1 MQLRKLKNISFF
13 SRFYLLG
20 LLFLL
25 NACAD
30 LKKAVIHDYPKQ
42 MSFVYDN
49 KVVVKDA
56 DNNIEAL
63 RLANELSNYWDD
75 SVKAKHVRQF
85 GVFNTLLQPL
95 RYQEDK
101 LEPSSQFMK
110 NYLATKGYNHPI
122 VTPIVKVDTVKDEW
136 RAHLTM
142 QIQLNKKTLI
152 DSVIYELNDSLL
164 QSITNKNAAF
174 AYVKKGMAYS
184 NESINNELDRLVE
197 LFRANGYYYFTKE
210 KIFAEVDTLNQQLME
225 LSLDPLDQIDQVL
238 VAQKTEKEHPLWKL
252 SFQLRNNSSNI
263 SNNSNS
269 SNSSNNNNKSNKEF
283 KQYPSGQQIFYTDLK
298 LSDNPDTL
306 LAKGLPQKE
315 AYKNIIQTYTQYKF
329 KSTLFE
335 EQSIIKKGDLFN
347 ENLYY
352 QTLNKFSSLGAWQ
365 QVDARTTLQNDSIYL
380 HYFLTPSLRHS
391 FNFDIEGSKN
401 NSQLVSGNL
410 LGLSTS
416 LTFRDRNVQKKSISS
431 ITSARTGIE
440 LNVNNGKDNFTQTL
454 LFNLGHTY
462 SFPNLIMPFVPKQTT
477 YTNQTRT
484 TFSLNGAY
492 IDRLNYYK
500 LKSFTTNWGYELKKN
515 KNGAQNVST
524 YKPINVELYHLN
536 KFSKLDSLLILNP
549 FLRSSFNEGNV
560 VSQTFNYLSTGTSLK
575 NPNQNNYLRIG
586 IEEAGGLAGLFNG
599 ASSSLYRYIK
609 AEIELR
615 KLYKYRYTELAW
627 RFMGGYGNNYSNDPQ
642 LKGQLPFFK
651 QFTAG
656 GPYSMRAWGLRQL
669 GLGSSQFYDT
679 SFKSQ
684 SFDRFGDFQLETN
697 LEYRF
702 PLFQWGSYKIGSA
715 VFTDIGN
722 IWDIRETG
730 LDPSAVF
737 KLDRLYKDIA
747 VAVGTGLRMDF
758 NYFIIRVDLALKMK
772 DPTRLQNA
780 GWLDLQHMK
789 WAEVKPNGVK
799 VNNYAVQFGIGLPF

>member
-49 KVVVKDA
+49 KVVIKDA
-56 DNNIEAL
+56 NNNIEAL
-63 RLANELSNYWDD
+63 ALANELSNYWDD
-75 SVKAKHVRQF
+75 SIKAKQVRQF
-85 GVFNTLLQPL
+85 GVFNTILQPL

-110 NYLATKGYNHPI
+110 NYLATKGYNQPI
-122 VTPIVKVDTVKDEW
+122 LTPIVKVDTVKDEW
-136 RAHLTM
+136 RARITM
-142 QIQLNKKTLI
+142 EIRLNKKTLI
-152 DSVIYELNDSLL
+152 DSVVYELNDSLL
-164 QSITNKNAAF
+164 QSIANKNTAF
-174 AYVKKGMAYS
+174 AYVKKGMVYS

-210 KIFAEVDTLNQQLME
+210 KIFTEVDTLNQQLME
-225 LSLDPLDQIDQVL
+225 LNLDPLDQINQVL
-238 VAQKTEKEHPLWKL
+238 VAQKIEKEQPLWKL
-252 SFQLRNNSSNI
+252 SFQLRNN
-263 SNNSNS
+263 NNSNS
-269 SNSSNNNNKSNKEF
+269 NEF
-283 KQYPSGQQIFYTDLK
+283 KQYTTGQQIFYTDLK
-298 LSDNPDTL
+298 LSDNPDTV
-306 LAKGLPQKE
+306 LAKGLTYQ
-315 AYKNIIQTYTQYKF
+315 ASYKNIIQHYTKYKF
-329 KSTLFE
+329 KSPLFE

-352 QTLNKFSSLGAWQ
+352 QTLNNFSNLGAWQ
-365 QVDARTTLQNDSIYL
+365 QVDARTTIQNDSIYL

-401 NSQLVSGNL
+401 NSQLVAGNL

-416 LTFRDRNVQKKSISS
+416 VTFRDRNVQKKSISS
-431 ITSARTGIE
+431 ISNARAGIE
-440 LNVNNGKDNFTQTL
+440 LNVNNGNDNLTQTL

-462 SFPNLIMPFVPKQTT
+462 SFPNLIIPFVPKRST

-515 KNGAQNVST
+515 KNGAENIWT
-524 YKPINVELYHLN
+524 YKPINVELYNLN
-536 KFSKLDSLLILNP
+536 KFAKLDSLLILNP

-560 VSQTFNYLSTGTSLK
+560 ISQTFNYLSTGTSLK

-586 IEEAGGLAGLFNG
+586 IEEAGGLTGLFKG
-599 ASSSLYRYIK
+599 ASSSIYRYIK
-609 AEIELR
+609 AEVELR
-615 KLYKYRYTELAW
+615 KLYKYQYTELAW
-627 RFMGGYGNNYSNDPQ
+627 RFMGGWGNNYSNDPV

-669 GLGSSQFYDT
+669 GLGSSQFYNT
-679 SFKSQ
+679 SLKSQ
-684 SFDRFGDFQLETN
+684 SFDRFGDFQLEAN

-715 VFTDIGN
+715 VYTDIGN
-722 IWDIRETG
+722 IWNIRGTE
-730 LDPSAVF
+730 LDPAAGF
-737 KLDRLYKDIA
+737 KLDKLYKDIA

-758 NYFIIRVDLALKMK
+758 NYFIIRIDYALKMK
-772 DPTRLQNA
+772 DPTRLQND
-780 GWLDLQHMK
+780 GWLDIRNLK

-799 VNNYAVQFGIGLPF
+799 VNNYALQFGIGLPF

>member
-1 MQLRKLKNISFF
+1 MQLRKLKNISFL

-42 MSFVYDN
+42 ISFVYDN
-49 KVVVKDA
+49 KVVIKDA
-56 DNNIEAL
+56 NNNIEAL
-63 RLANELSNYWDD
+63 ALANELSNYWDD
-75 SVKAKHVRQF
+75 SIKAKQVRQF
-85 GVFNTLLQPL
+85 GVFNTILQPL

-110 NYLATKGYNHPI
+110 NYLATKGYNQPI
-122 VTPIVKVDTVKDEW
+122 LTPIVKVDTVKDEW
-136 RAHLTM
+136 RARITM
-142 QIQLNKKTLI
+142 EIRLNKKTLI
-152 DSVIYELNDSLL
+152 DSVVYELNDSLL
-164 QSITNKNAAF
+164 QFIANKNTAF
-174 AYVKKGMAYS
+174 AYVKKGMVYS

-210 KIFAEVDTLNQQLME
+210 KIFTEVDTLNQQLME
-225 LSLDPLDQIDQVL
+225 LNLDPLDQINQVL
-238 VAQKTEKEHPLWKL
+238 VAQKIEKEQPLWKL
-252 SFQLRNNSSNI
+252 SFQLRNNN
-263 SNNSNS
+263 NNSNS
-269 SNSSNNNNKSNKEF
+269 NEF
-283 KQYPSGQQIFYTDLK
+283 KQYPTGQQIFYTDLK
-298 LSDNPDTL
+298 LSDNPDTV
-306 LAKGLPQKE
+306 LAKGLTYQ
-315 AYKNIIQTYTQYKF
+315 ASYKNIIQHYTKYKF
-329 KSTLFE
+329 KSPLFE

-352 QTLNKFSSLGAWQ
+352 QTLNNFSNLGAWQ
-365 QVDARTTLQNDSIYL
+365 QVDARTTIQNDSIYL

-401 NSQLVSGNL
+401 NSQLVAGNL

-416 LTFRDRNVQKKSISS
+416 ITFRDRNVQKKSISS
-431 ITSARTGIE
+431 ISNARAGIE
-440 LNVNNGKDNFTQTL
+440 LNVNNGNDNLTQTL

-462 SFPNLIMPFVPKQTT
+462 SFPNLIIPFVPKRST

-515 KNGAQNVST
+515 KNGAENT
-524 YKPINVELYHLN
+524 WIYKPINVELYNLN
-536 KFSKLDSLLILNP
+536 KFAKLDSLLILNP

-560 VSQTFNYLSTGTSLK
+560 ISQTFNYLSTGTSLK

-586 IEEAGGLAGLFNG
+586 IEEAGGLTGLFKG
-599 ASSSLYRYIK
+599 ASSSIYRYIK
-609 AEIELR
+609 AEVELR
-615 KLYKYRYTELAW
+615 KLYKYQYTELAW
-627 RFMGGYGNNYSNDPQ
+627 RFMGGWGNNYSNDPV

-679 SFKSQ
+679 SLKSQ
-684 SFDRFGDFQLETN
+684 SFDRFGDFQLEAN

-722 IWDIRETG
+722 IWNIRGTE
-730 LDPSAVF
+730 LDPAAGF
-737 KLDRLYKDIA
+737 KLDKLYKDIA

-758 NYFIIRVDLALKMK
+758 NYFIIRIDYALKMK
-772 DPTRLQNA
+772 DPTRLQND
-780 GWLDLQHMK
+780 GWLDIQNLK

-799 VNNYAVQFGIGLPF
+799 VNNYALQFGIGLPF

>member
-56 DNNIEAL
+56 NNNIEAL
-63 RLANELSNYWDD
+63 ALANELSNYWDD
-75 SVKAKHVRQF
+75 SIKAKQVRQF
-85 GVFNTLLQPL
+85 GVFNTILQPL

-110 NYLATKGYNHPI
+110 NYLATKGYNQPI
-122 VTPIVKVDTVKDEW
+122 LTPIVKVDTVKEEW
-136 RAHLTM
+136 RARITM
-142 QIQLNKKTLI
+142 EIRLNKKTLI
-152 DSVIYELNDSLL
+152 DSVVYELNDSLL
-164 QSITNKNAAF
+164 QFIANKNTAF
-174 AYVKKGMAYS
+174 AYVKKGMVYS

-210 KIFAEVDTLNQQLME
+210 KIFTEVDTLNQQLME
-225 LSLDPLDQIDQVL
+225 LNLDPLDQINQVL
-238 VAQKTEKEHPLWKL
+238 VAQKIEKEQPLWKL
-252 SFQLRNNSSNI
+252 SFQLRNN
-263 SNNSNS
+263 NNSNS
-269 SNSSNNNNKSNKEF
+269 NEF
-283 KQYPSGQQIFYTDLK
+283 KQYPTGQQIFYTDLK
-298 LSDNPDTL
+298 LSDNPDTV
-306 LAKGLPQKE
+306 LAKGLTYQ
-315 AYKNIIQTYTQYKF
+315 ASYKNIIQHYTKYKF
-329 KSTLFE
+329 KSPLFE

-352 QTLNKFSSLGAWQ
+352 QTLNNFSNLGAWQ
-365 QVDARTTLQNDSIYL
+365 QVDARTTIQNDSIYL

-401 NSQLVSGNL
+401 NSQLVAGNL

-416 LTFRDRNVQKKSISS
+416 VTFRDRNVQKKSISS
-431 ITSARTGIE
+431 ISNARAGIE
-440 LNVNNGKDNFTQTL
+440 LNVNNGNDNLTQTL

-462 SFPNLIMPFVPKQTT
+462 SFPNLIIPFVTKRST
-477 YTNQTRT
+477 YANQTRT

-515 KNGAQNVST
+515 KNGAENIWT
-524 YKPINVELYHLN
+524 YKPINVELYNLN
-536 KFSKLDSLLILNP
+536 KFAKLDSLLILNP

-560 VSQTFNYLSTGTSLK
+560 ISQTFNYLSTGTSLK

-586 IEEAGGLAGLFNG
+586 IEEAGGLTGLLKG
-599 ASSSLYRYIK
+599 ASSSIYRYIK
-609 AEIELR
+609 AEVELR
-615 KLYKYRYTELAW
+615 KLYKYQYTELAW
-627 RFMGGYGNNYSNDPQ
+627 RFMGGWGNNYSNDPV

-679 SFKSQ
+679 SLKSQ
-684 SFDRFGDFQLETN
+684 SFDRFGDFQLEAN

-715 VFTDIGN
+715 VYTDIGN
-722 IWDIRETG
+722 IWNIRGTE
-730 LDPSAVF
+730 LDPAAGF
-737 KLDRLYKDIA
+737 KLDKLYKDIA

-758 NYFIIRVDLALKMK
+758 NYFIIRIDYALKMK
-772 DPTRLQNA
+772 DPTRLQND
-780 GWLDLQHMK
+780 GWLDIRNLK

-799 VNNYAVQFGIGLPF
+799 VNNYALQFGIGLPF

>member
-1 MQLRKLKNISFF
+1 MQLGKLKNISFL

-42 MSFVYDN
+42 ISFVYDN
-49 KVVVKDA
+49 KVVIKDA
-56 DNNIEAL
+56 NNNIEAL
-63 RLANELSNYWDD
+63 ALANELSNYWDD
-75 SVKAKHVRQF
+75 SIKAKQVRQF
-85 GVFNTLLQPL
+85 GVFNTILQPL

-110 NYLATKGYNHPI
+110 NYLATKGYNQPI
-122 VTPIVKVDTVKDEW
+122 LTPIVKVDTVKDEW
-136 RAHLTM
+136 RARITM
-142 QIQLNKKTLI
+142 EIRLNKKTLI
-152 DSVIYELNDSLL
+152 DSVVYELNDNLL
-164 QSITNKNAAF
+164 QSIANKNTAF
-174 AYVKKGMAYS
+174 AYVKKGMVYS

-210 KIFAEVDTLNQQLME
+210 KIFTEVDTLNQQLME
-225 LSLDPLDQIDQVL
+225 LNLDPLDQINQVL
-238 VAQKTEKEHPLWKL
+238 VAQKIEKEQPLWKL
-252 SFQLRNNSSNI
+252 SFQLRNNN
-263 SNNSNS
+263 NNSNS
-269 SNSSNNNNKSNKEF
+269 NEF
-283 KQYPSGQQIFYTDLK
+283 KQYPTGQQIFYTDLK
-298 LSDNPDTL
+298 LSDNPDTV
-306 LAKGLPQKE
+306 LAKGLTYQ
-315 AYKNIIQTYTQYKF
+315 ASYKNIIQHYTKYKF
-329 KSTLFE
+329 KSPLFE

-352 QTLNKFSSLGAWQ
+352 QTLNNFSNLGAWQ
-365 QVDARTTLQNDSIYL
+365 QVDARTTIQNDSIYL

-401 NSQLVSGNL
+401 NSQLVAGNL

-416 LTFRDRNVQKKSISS
+416 ITFRDRNVQKKSISS
-431 ITSARTGIE
+431 ISNARAGIE
-440 LNVNNGKDNFTQTL
+440 LNVNNGNDNLTQTL

-462 SFPNLIMPFVPKQTT
+462 SFPNLIIPFVPKRST

-515 KNGAQNVST
+515 KNGAENTWT
-524 YKPINVELYHLN
+524 YKPINVELYNLN
-536 KFSKLDSLLILNP
+536 KFAKLDSLLILNP

-560 VSQTFNYLSTGTSLK
+560 ISQTFNYLSTGTSLK

-586 IEEAGGLAGLFNG
+586 IEEAGGLTGLFKG
-599 ASSSLYRYIK
+599 ASSSIYRYIK
-609 AEIELR
+609 AEVELR
-615 KLYKYRYTELAW
+615 KLYKYQYTELAW
-627 RFMGGYGNNYSNDPQ
+627 RFMGGWGNNYSNDPI

-679 SFKSQ
+679 SLKSQ
-684 SFDRFGDFQLETN
+684 SFDRFGDFQLEAN

-715 VFTDIGN
+715 VYTDIGN
-722 IWDIRETG
+722 IWNIRGTE
-730 LDPSAVF
+730 LDPAAGF
-737 KLDRLYKDIA
+737 KLDKLYKDIA

-758 NYFIIRVDLALKMK
+758 NYFIIRIDYALKMK
-772 DPTRLQNA
+772 DPTRLQND
-780 GWLDLQHMK
+780 GWLDIQNLK

-799 VNNYAVQFGIGLPF
+799 VNNYALQFGIGLPF

>member
-42 MSFVYDN
+42 MSFVFDN

-56 DNNIEAL
+56 NNNIEAL
-63 RLANELSNYWDD
+63 ALANELSNYWDD
-75 SVKAKHVRQF
+75 SIKAKQVRQF
-85 GVFNTLLQPL
+85 GVFNTILQPL

-101 LEPSSQFMK
+101 LEPSIQFMK
-110 NYLATKGYNHPI
+110 NYLATKGYNNPI
-122 VTPIVKVDTVKDEW
+122 LTPLVKVDTVKEEW
-136 RAHLTM
+136 RARLTM
-142 QIQLNKKTLI
+142 GIRLNKKTLI
-152 DSVIYELNDSLL
+152 DSVVYELSDSLL
-164 QSITNKNAAF
+164 QTIANKNTSF
-174 AYVKKGMAYS
+174 AYVKKGMVYS

-197 LFRANGYYYFTKE
+197 LFRANGYYFFTKE

-225 LSLDPLDQIDQVL
+225 LSLDPLDQINQVL
-238 VAQKTEKEHPLWKL
+238 DAEKTQKDYPLWKL
-252 SFQLRNNSSNI
+252 SFQLRNTSKN
-263 SNNSNS
+263 
-269 SNSSNNNNKSNKEF
+269 EF
-283 KQYPSGQQIFYTDLK
+283 KQYLTGQQIFYTDLK
-298 LSDNPDTL
+298 LSDNPDTV
-306 LAKGLPQKE
+306 LAKGLTNQA
-315 AYKNIIQTYTQYKF
+315 AYKNIIQHYTKYTF
-329 KSTLFE
+329 KSPLFE

-347 ENLYY
+347 ENAYF
-352 QTLNKFSSLGAWQ
+352 QTLNNFSSLGPWQ
-365 QVDARTTLQNDSIYL
+365 QVDARTTLQNDSVYL

-391 FNFDIEGSKN
+391 LNFDIEGSRN
-401 NSQLVSGNL
+401 NSQLVAGNL

-416 LTFRDRNVQKKSISS
+416 VTFRDRNVQKKSISS
-431 ITSARTGIE
+431 ISNARAGIE
-440 LNVNNGKDNFTQTL
+440 LNVNNGNNNLTQTL

-462 SFPNLIMPFVPKQTT
+462 SFPNLIIPFVPKRTT
-477 YTNQTRT
+477 YTNQTRST
-484 TFSLNGAY
+484 LSLNGAY

-500 LKSFTTNWGYELKKN
+500 LRSFITNWGYELKKN
-515 KNGAQNVST
+515 KNGTENIWT
-524 YKPINVELYHLN
+524 YKPINVELYHLT

-560 VSQTFNYLSTGTSLK
+560 ISQTFNYLSTGTSLK
-575 NPNQNNYLRIG
+575 NSNQNNYLRIG
-586 IEEAGGLAGLFNG
+586 IEEAGGLTGLFNG
-599 ASSSLYRYIK
+599 ASSSIYRYIK

-615 KLYKYRYTELAW
+615 KLYKYQYTELAW
-627 RFMGGYGNNYSNDPQ
+627 RFMGGWGNNYSNDPV

-679 SFKSQ
+679 SLKSQ
-684 SFDRFGDFQLETN
+684 SFDRFGDFQLEAN

-715 VFTDIGN
+715 VYTDIGN
-722 IWDIRETG
+722 IWNIRDTE
-730 LDPSAVF
+730 LDPAAGF
-737 KLDRLYKDIA
+737 KFDKLYKDIA
-747 VAVGTGLRMDF
+747 VAVGTGIRMDF
-758 NYFIIRVDLALKMK
+758 NYFIIRVDYALKMK
-772 DPTRLQNA
+772 DPTRLQND
-780 GWLDLQHMK
+780 GWLDIRNLK

-799 VNNYAVQFGIGLPF
+799 VNNYALQFGIGLPF

>member
-56 DNNIEAL
+56 NNNIEAL
-63 RLANELSNYWDD
+63 ALANELSNYWDD
-75 SVKAKHVRQF
+75 SLKAKQVRQF
-85 GVFNTLLQPL
+85 GFFNTILQPL

-101 LEPSSQFMK
+101 LEPSIQFMK
-110 NYLATKGYNHPI
+110 NYLATKGYNQPI
-122 VTPIVKVDTVKDEW
+122 LTPLVKVDTVKQEW
-136 RAHLTM
+136 RALLTM
-142 QIQLNKKTLI
+142 EIRLNKKTLI
-152 DSVIYELNDSLL
+152 DAVVYELNDSLL
-164 QSITNKNAAF
+164 QSIANKNTAF

-225 LSLDPLDQIDQVL
+225 LSLDPLEQINQVL
-238 VAQKTEKEHPLWKL
+238 DAEKTQKDHPLWKL
-252 SFQLRNNSSNI
+252 SFQLRNTSKN
-263 SNNSNS
+263 
-269 SNSSNNNNKSNKEF
+269 EF
-283 KQYPSGQQIFYTDLK
+283 KQYPTGQQIFYTDLK
-298 LSDNPDTL
+298 LSDNPDTV
-306 LAKGLPQKE
+306 LAKGLPNQ
-315 AYKNIIQTYTQYKF
+315 ASYKNIIQQYTKYKF
-329 KSTLFE
+329 KSPLFE

-347 ENLYY
+347 ENIYF
-352 QTLNKFSSLGAWQ
+352 QTLNNFSSLGPWQ
-365 QVDARTTLQNDSIYL
+365 QVDARTTLENDSVYL

-391 FNFDIEGSKN
+391 LNFDIEGSRN
-401 NSQLVSGNL
+401 NSQLVAGNL

-416 LTFRDRNVQKKSISS
+416 VTLRDRNVQKKSISS
-431 ITSARTGIE
+431 ISNARAGIE
-440 LNVNNGKDNFTQTL
+440 LNVNNGNDNLTQTL

-462 SFPNLIMPFVPKQTT
+462 SFPNLIIPFVPKRTT
-477 YTNQTRT
+477 YTNQTRST
-484 TFSLNGAY
+484 LSLNGSY

-500 LKSFTTNWGYELKKN
+500 LRSFITNWGYELKKN
-515 KNGAQNVST
+515 KNRAENIWT
-524 YKPINVELYHLN
+524 YKPINVELYRLT

-560 VSQTFNYLSTGTSLK
+560 ISQTFNYLSTGTSLK
-575 NPNQNNYLRIG
+575 NSNHNNYLRIG
-586 IEEAGGLAGLFNG
+586 IEEAGGLTGLFNG
-599 ASSSLYRYIK
+599 ASSRIYRYLK

-615 KLYKYRYTELAW
+615 KLYKYQYTELAW
-627 RFMGGYGNNYSNDPQ
+627 RFMGGWGNNYSNDPV

-679 SFKSQ
+679 SSKSQ
-684 SFDRFGDFQLETN
+684 SFDRFGDFQLEAN

-715 VFTDIGN
+715 VYTDIGN
-722 IWDIRETG
+722 IWNIRGTE
-730 LDPSAVF
+730 LDPAAGF
-737 KLDRLYKDIA
+737 KFNKLYKDIA
-747 VAVGTGLRMDF
+747 VAVGTGIRMDF
-758 NYFIIRVDLALKMK
+758 NYFIIRVDYALKMK
-772 DPTRLQNA
+772 DPTRLQND
-780 GWLDLQHMK
+780 GWLDIQNLK

-799 VNNYAVQFGIGLPF
+799 VNNYALQFGIGLPF

>member
-56 DNNIEAL
+56 NNNIEAL
-63 RLANELSNYWDD
+63 ALANELSNYWDD
-75 SVKAKHVRQF
+75 SLKAKQVRQF
-85 GVFNTLLQPL
+85 GFFNTILQPL

-101 LEPSSQFMK
+101 LEPSIQFMK
-110 NYLATKGYNHPI
+110 NYLATKGYNQPI
-122 VTPIVKVDTVKDEW
+122 LTPLVKVDTVKQEW
-136 RAHLTM
+136 RARLTM
-142 QIQLNKKTLI
+142 EIRLNKKTLI
-152 DSVIYELNDSLL
+152 DAVVYELNDSLL
-164 QSITNKNAAF
+164 QSIANKNTAF

-225 LSLDPLDQIDQVL
+225 LSLDPLEQINQVL
-238 VAQKTEKEHPLWKL
+238 DAEKTQKDHPLWKL
-252 SFQLRNNSSNI
+252 SFQLRNTSKN
-263 SNNSNS
+263 
-269 SNSSNNNNKSNKEF
+269 EF
-283 KQYPSGQQIFYTDLK
+283 KQYPTGQQIFYSDLK
-298 LSDNPDTL
+298 LSDNPDTI
-306 LAKGLPQKE
+306 LAKGLPNQ
-315 AYKNIIQTYTQYKF
+315 ASYKNIIQQYTKYKF
-329 KSTLFE
+329 KSPLFE

-347 ENLYY
+347 ENIYF
-352 QTLNKFSSLGAWQ
+352 QTLNNFSSLGPWQ
-365 QVDARTTLQNDSIYL
+365 QVDARTTLQNDSVYL

-391 FNFDIEGSKN
+391 LNFDIEGSRN
-401 NSQLVSGNL
+401 NSQLVAGNL

-416 LTFRDRNVQKKSISS
+416 VTLRDRNVQKKSISS
-431 ITSARTGIE
+431 ISNARAGIE
-440 LNVNNGKDNFTQTL
+440 LNVNNGNNNLTQTL

-462 SFPNLIMPFVPKQTT
+462 SFPNLIIPFVPKRTT
-477 YTNQTRT
+477 YTNQTRST
-484 TFSLNGAY
+484 LSLNGSY

-500 LKSFTTNWGYELKKN
+500 LRSFITNWGYELKKN
-515 KNGAQNVST
+515 KNRAENIWT
-524 YKPINVELYHLN
+524 YKPINVELYRLT

-560 VSQTFNYLSTGTSLK
+560 ISQTFNYLSTGTSLK
-575 NPNQNNYLRIG
+575 NSNHNNYLRIG
-586 IEEAGGLAGLFNG
+586 IEEAGGLTGLFNG
-599 ASSSLYRYIK
+599 ASSRIYRYLK

-615 KLYKYRYTELAW
+615 KLYKYQYTELAW
-627 RFMGGYGNNYSNDPQ
+627 RFMGGWGNNYSNDPV

-679 SFKSQ
+679 SSKSQ
-684 SFDRFGDFQLETN
+684 SFDRFGDFQLEAN

-715 VFTDIGN
+715 VYTDIGN
-722 IWDIRETG
+722 IWNIRDTE
-730 LDPSAVF
+730 LDPAAGF
-737 KLDRLYKDIA
+737 KFNKLYKDIA
-747 VAVGTGLRMDF
+747 VAVGTGIRMDF
-758 NYFIIRVDLALKMK
+758 NYFIIRVDYALKMK
-772 DPTRLQNA
+772 DPTRLQND
-780 GWLDLQHMK
+780 GWLDIQNLK

-799 VNNYAVQFGIGLPF
+799 VNNYALQFGIGLPF

>member
-56 DNNIEAL
+56 NNNIEAL
-63 RLANELSNYWDD
+63 QLANELSNYWDD
-75 SVKAKHVRQF
+75 SLKAKQVRQF
-85 GVFNTLLQPL
+85 GFFNTILQPL

-101 LEPSSQFMK
+101 LEPSIQFMK
-110 NYLATKGYNHPI
+110 NYLATKGYNQPI
-122 VTPIVKVDTVKDEW
+122 LTPLVKVDTVKQEW
-136 RAHLTM
+136 RVRLTM
-142 QIQLNKKTLI
+142 EIRLNKKTLI
-152 DSVIYELNDSLL
+152 DAVVYELNDSLL
-164 QSITNKNAAF
+164 QSIANKNTAF
-174 AYVKKGMAYS
+174 AYVKKGMVYS

-225 LSLDPLDQIDQVL
+225 LSLDPLEQINQVL
-238 VAQKTEKEHPLWKL
+238 DAEKTQKDHPLWKL
-252 SFQLRNNSSNI
+252 SFQLRNTSKN
-263 SNNSNS
+263 
-269 SNSSNNNNKSNKEF
+269 EF
-283 KQYPSGQQIFYTDLK
+283 KQYPTGQQIFYSDLK
-298 LSDNPDTL
+298 LSDNPDTI
-306 LAKGLPQKE
+306 LAKGLPNQ
-315 AYKNIIQTYTQYKF
+315 ASYKNIIQQYTKYKF
-329 KSTLFE
+329 KSPLFE

-347 ENLYY
+347 ENIYF
-352 QTLNKFSSLGAWQ
+352 QTLNNFSSLGPWQ
-365 QVDARTTLQNDSIYL
+365 QVDARTTLENDSVYL

-391 FNFDIEGSKN
+391 LNFDIEGSRN
-401 NSQLVSGNL
+401 NSQLVAGNL

-416 LTFRDRNVQKKSISS
+416 VTLRDRNVQKKSISS
-431 ITSARTGIE
+431 ISNARAGIE
-440 LNVNNGKDNFTQTL
+440 LNVNNGNNNLTQTL

-462 SFPNLIMPFVPKQTT
+462 SFPNLIIPFVPKRTT
-477 YTNQTRT
+477 YTNQTRST
-484 TFSLNGAY
+484 LSLNGSY

-500 LKSFTTNWGYELKKN
+500 LRSFITNWGYELKKN
-515 KNGAQNVST
+515 KNRAENIWT
-524 YKPINVELYHLN
+524 YKPINVELYRLT

-560 VSQTFNYLSTGTSLK
+560 ISQTFNYLSTGTSFK
-575 NPNQNNYLRIG
+575 NSNHNNYLRIG
-586 IEEAGGLAGLFNG
+586 IEEAGGLTGLFNG
-599 ASSSLYRYIK
+599 ASSRIYRYLK

-615 KLYKYRYTELAW
+615 KLYKYQYTELAW
-627 RFMGGYGNNYSNDPQ
+627 RFMGGWGNNYSNDPV

-679 SFKSQ
+679 SSKSQ
-684 SFDRFGDFQLETN
+684 SFDRFGDFQLEAN

-715 VFTDIGN
+715 VYTDIGN
-722 IWDIRETG
+722 IWNIRGTE
-730 LDPSAVF
+730 LDPAAGF
-737 KLDRLYKDIA
+737 KFNKLYKDIA
-747 VAVGTGLRMDF
+747 VAVGTGIRMDF
-758 NYFIIRVDLALKMK
+758 NYFIIRVDYALKMK
-772 DPTRLQNA
+772 DPTRLQND
-780 GWLDLQHMK
+780 GWLDIQNLK

-799 VNNYAVQFGIGLPF
+799 VNNYALQFGIGLPF

>member
-1 MQLRKLKNISFF
+1 MQLRKLKNISFL

-42 MSFVYDN
+42 ISFVYDN
-49 KVVVKDA
+49 KVVIKDA
-56 DNNIEAL
+56 NNNIEAL
-63 RLANELSNYWDD
+63 ALANELSNYWDD
-75 SVKAKHVRQF
+75 SIKAKQVRQF
-85 GVFNTLLQPL
+85 GVFNTILQPL

-110 NYLATKGYNHPI
+110 NYLATKGYNQPI
-122 VTPIVKVDTVKDEW
+122 LTPIVKVDTVKDEW
-136 RAHLTM
+136 RARITM
-142 QIQLNKKTLI
+142 EIRLNKKTLI
-152 DSVIYELNDSLL
+152 DSVVYELNDNLL
-164 QSITNKNAAF
+164 QSIANKNTAF
-174 AYVKKGMAYS
+174 AYVKKGMVYS

-210 KIFAEVDTLNQQLME
+210 KIFTEVDTLNQQLME
-225 LSLDPLDQIDQVL
+225 LNLDPLDQINQVL
-238 VAQKTEKEHPLWKL
+238 VAQKIEKEQPLWKL
-252 SFQLRNNSSNI
+252 SFQLRNN
-263 SNNSNS
+263 NNSNS
-269 SNSSNNNNKSNKEF
+269 NEF
-283 KQYPSGQQIFYTDLK
+283 KQYPTGQQIFYTDLK
-298 LSDNPDTL
+298 LSDNPDTV
-306 LAKGLPQKE
+306 LAKGLTYQ
-315 AYKNIIQTYTQYKF
+315 ASYKNIIQHYTKYKF
-329 KSTLFE
+329 KSPLFE

-352 QTLNKFSSLGAWQ
+352 QTLNNFSNLGAWQ
-365 QVDARTTLQNDSIYL
+365 QVDARTTIQNDSIYL

-401 NSQLVSGNL
+401 NSQLVAGNL

-416 LTFRDRNVQKKSISS
+416 ITFRDRNVQKKSISS
-431 ITSARTGIE
+431 ISNARAGIE
-440 LNVNNGKDNFTQTL
+440 LNVNNGNDNLTQTL

-462 SFPNLIMPFVPKQTT
+462 SFPNLIIPFVPKRST

-515 KNGAQNVST
+515 KNGAENTWT
-524 YKPINVELYHLN
+524 YKPINVELYNLN
-536 KFSKLDSLLILNP
+536 KFAKLDSLLILNP

-560 VSQTFNYLSTGTSLK
+560 ISQTFNYLSTGTSLK

-586 IEEAGGLAGLFNG
+586 IEEAGGLTGLFKG
-599 ASSSLYRYIK
+599 ASSSIYRYIK
-609 AEIELR
+609 AEVELR
-615 KLYKYRYTELAW
+615 KLYKYQYTELAW
-627 RFMGGYGNNYSNDPQ
+627 RFMGGWGNNYSNDPI

-679 SFKSQ
+679 SLKSQ
-684 SFDRFGDFQLETN
+684 SFDRFGDFQLEAN

-715 VFTDIGN
+715 VYTDIGN
-722 IWDIRETG
+722 IWNIRGTE
-730 LDPSAVF
+730 LDPAAGF
-737 KLDRLYKDIA
+737 KLDKLYKDIA

-758 NYFIIRVDLALKMK
+758 NYFIIRIDYALKMK
-772 DPTRLQNA
+772 DPTRLQND
-780 GWLDLQHMK
+780 GWLDIQNLK

-799 VNNYAVQFGIGLPF
+799 VNNYALQFGIGLPF

>member
-1 MQLRKLKNISFF
+1 MLLRKLKNISFF

-30 LKKAVIHDYPKQ
+30 IKKAVIHDYPKQ
-42 MSFVYDN
+42 LSFVYEN
-49 KVVVKDA
+49 KVLIKDA
-56 DNNIEAL
+56 GNNIEAQAL
-63 RLANELSNYWDD
+63 SNELANYWDD
-75 SVKAKHVRQF
+75 SVKAKQVRQF
-85 GVFNTLLQPL
+85 GFFNTILQPIRL
-95 RYQEDK
+95 QEDK
-101 LEPSSQFMK
+101 LARSAEFMK
-110 NYLATKGYNHPI
+110 NYLATKGYNHPLVI
-122 VTPIVKVDTVKDEW
+122 PTVKVDTIKDEW

-142 QIQLNKKTLI
+142 EIHLNKKTII
-152 DSVIYELNDSLL
+152 DTVLYELNDSLL
-164 QSITNKNAAF
+164 QSIAKTNTAL
-174 AYVKKGMAYS
+174 AYIKKGMPFS

-210 KIFAEVDTLNQQLME
+210 KIFAEVDTLNQHLME
-225 LSLDPLDQIDQVL
+225 LNLDPLDQMDQVL
-238 VAQKTEKEHPLWKL
+238 LAQKTEKEHPLWKL
-252 SFQLRNNSSNI
+252 SFQLRSTSAA
-263 SNNSNS
+263 
-269 SNSSNNNNKSNKEF
+269 EF
-283 KQYPSGQQIFYTDLK
+283 KQYPIGQQIFYSDLK
-298 LSDNPDTL
+298 LADNPDSI
-306 LAKGLPQKE
+306 LAKGLPQQE

-335 EQSIIKKGDLFN
+335 EQSIIKKGEPFN

-352 QTLNKFSSLGAWQ
+352 QTLNNFSSLGAWQ
-365 QVDARTTLQNDSIYL
+365 QVDARTTLQNDSVYL
-380 HYFLTPSLRHS
+380 HYFLVPSLRHS

-416 LTFRDRNVQKKSISS
+416 VTFRDRNVRKKSISS

-440 LNVNNGKDNFTQTL
+440 LNVNNGSENLAQTL

-462 SFPNLIMPFVPKQTT
+462 SFPNLIIPFVPKRTN
-477 YTNQTRT
+477 YPNQTRT
-484 TFSLNGAY
+484 TFSINGAY
-492 IDRLNYYK
+492 IDRLDYYK
-500 LKSFTTNWGYELKKN
+500 LKSFTTNWGYELKKT
-515 KNGAQNVST
+515 KNGTEDTWS
-524 YKPINVELYHLN
+524 YKPVNVELYHLN
-536 KFSKLDSLLILNP
+536 KFSKLDSLLISNP

-560 VSQTFNYLSTGTSLK
+560 ISQTFNYLHTGSSLQ
-575 NPNQNNYLRIG
+575 NPNQNNYLRLG
-586 IEEAGGLAGLFNG
+586 IEEAGGLLGLFNG
-599 ASSSLYRYIK
+599 ASSSIYRYIK
-609 AEIELR
+609 AEVEIR
-615 KLYKYRYTELAW
+615 KLYKYQFTELAW
-627 RFMGGYGNNYSNDPQ
+627 RFMGGWGNNYSNDPI

-679 SFKSQ
+679 SRKSQ
-684 SFDRFGDFQLETN
+684 SFDRFGDLQLETN

-722 IWDIRETG
+722 IWDIRATG
-730 LDPSAVF
+730 SDPSAVF

-747 VAVGTGLRMDF
+747 VVLGTGIRMDF

-772 DPTRLQNA
+772 DPTRLQND

-789 WAEVKPNGVK
+789 WAEVKANGAK

>member
-1 MQLRKLKNISFF
+1 MQLRKLKNISFL

-42 MSFVYDN
+42 ISFVYDN
-49 KVVVKDA
+49 KVVIKDA
-56 DNNIEAL
+56 NNNIEAL
-63 RLANELSNYWDD
+63 ALANELSNYWDD
-75 SVKAKHVRQF
+75 SIKAKQVRQF
-85 GVFNTLLQPL
+85 GVFNTILQPL

-110 NYLATKGYNHPI
+110 NYLATKGYNQPI
-122 VTPIVKVDTVKDEW
+122 LTPIVKVDTVKDEW
-136 RAHLTM
+136 RARITM
-142 QIQLNKKTLI
+142 EIRLNKKTLI
-152 DSVIYELNDSLL
+152 DSVVYELNDNLL
-164 QSITNKNAAF
+164 QSISNKNTAF
-174 AYVKKGMAYS
+174 AYVKKGMVYS

-210 KIFAEVDTLNQQLME
+210 KIFTEVDTLNQQLME
-225 LSLDPLDQIDQVL
+225 LNLDPLDQINQVL
-238 VAQKTEKEHPLWKL
+238 VAQKIEKEQPLWKL
-252 SFQLRNNSSNI
+252 SFQLRNNN
-263 SNNSNS
+263 NNSNS
-269 SNSSNNNNKSNKEF
+269 NEF
-283 KQYPSGQQIFYTDLK
+283 KQYTTGQQIFYTDLK
-298 LSDNPDTL
+298 LSDNPDTV
-306 LAKGLPQKE
+306 LAKGLTYQ
-315 AYKNIIQTYTQYKF
+315 ASYKNIIQHYTKYKF
-329 KSTLFE
+329 KSPLFE

-352 QTLNKFSSLGAWQ
+352 QTLNNFSNLGAWQ
-365 QVDARTTLQNDSIYL
+365 QVDARTTIQNDSIYL

-401 NSQLVSGNL
+401 NSQLVAGNL

-416 LTFRDRNVQKKSISS
+416 ITFRDRNVQKKSISS
-431 ITSARTGIE
+431 ISNARAGIE
-440 LNVNNGKDNFTQTL
+440 LNVNNGNDNLTQTL

-462 SFPNLIMPFVPKQTT
+462 SFPNLIIPFVPKRST

-515 KNGAQNVST
+515 KNGAENTWT
-524 YKPINVELYHLN
+524 YKPINVELYNLN
-536 KFSKLDSLLILNP
+536 KFAKLDSLLILNP

-560 VSQTFNYLSTGTSLK
+560 ISQTFNYLSTGTSLK
-575 NPNQNNYLRIG
+575 NSNQNNYLRIG
-586 IEEAGGLAGLFNG
+586 IEEAGGLTGLFNG
-599 ASSSLYRYIK
+599 ASSSIYRYIK
-609 AEIELR
+609 AEVELR
-615 KLYKYRYTELAW
+615 KLYKYQYTELAW
-627 RFMGGYGNNYSNDPQ
+627 RFMGGWGNNYSNDPI

-679 SFKSQ
+679 SLKSQ
-684 SFDRFGDFQLETN
+684 SFDRFGDFQLEAN

-722 IWDIRETG
+722 IWNIRGTE
-730 LDPSAVF
+730 LDPAAGF
-737 KLDRLYKDIA
+737 KLDKLYKDIA

-758 NYFIIRVDLALKMK
+758 NYFIIRIDYALKMK
-772 DPTRLQNA
+772 DPTRLQND
-780 GWLDLQHMK
+780 GWLDIQNLK

-799 VNNYAVQFGIGLPF
+799 VNNYALQFGIGLPF

>member
-1 MQLRKLKNISFF
+1 MQLRKLKNISFL

-42 MSFVYDN
+42 ISFVYDN
-49 KVVVKDA
+49 KVVIKDA
-56 DNNIEAL
+56 NNNIEAL
-63 RLANELSNYWDD
+63 ALANELSNYWDD
-75 SVKAKHVRQF
+75 SIKAKQVRQF
-85 GVFNTLLQPL
+85 GVFNTILQPL

-110 NYLATKGYNHPI
+110 NYLATKGYNQPI
-122 VTPIVKVDTVKDEW
+122 LTPIVKVDTVKDEW
-136 RAHLTM
+136 RARITM
-142 QIQLNKKTLI
+142 EIRLNKKTLI
-152 DSVIYELNDSLL
+152 DSVVYELNDSLL
-164 QSITNKNAAF
+164 QFIANKNTAF
-174 AYVKKGMAYS
+174 AYVKKGMVYS

-210 KIFAEVDTLNQQLME
+210 KIFTEVDTLNQQLME
-225 LSLDPLDQIDQVL
+225 LNLDPLDQINQVL
-238 VAQKTEKEHPLWKL
+238 VAQKAEKEQPQWKL
-252 SFQLRNNSSNI
+252 SFQLRNNNI
-263 SNNSNS
+263 NSN
-269 SNSSNNNNKSNKEF
+269 EF
-283 KQYPSGQQIFYTDLK
+283 KQYTTGQQIFYTDLK
-298 LSDNPDTL
+298 LSDNPDTI
-306 LAKGLPQKE
+306 LAKGLTYQ
-315 AYKNIIQTYTQYKF
+315 ASYKNIIQHYTKYKF
-329 KSTLFE
+329 KSPLFE

-352 QTLNKFSSLGAWQ
+352 QTLNNFSNLGAWQ
-365 QVDARTTLQNDSIYL
+365 QVDARTTIQNDSIYL

-401 NSQLVSGNL
+401 NSQLVAGNL

-416 LTFRDRNVQKKSISS
+416 VTFRDRNVQKKSISS
-431 ITSARTGIE
+431 ISNARAGIE
-440 LNVNNGKDNFTQTL
+440 LNVNNGNDNLTQTL

-462 SFPNLIMPFVPKQTT
+462 SFPNLIIPFVPKRST

-515 KNGAQNVST
+515 KNGAENTST
-524 YKPINVELYHLN
+524 YKPINVELYNLN
-536 KFSKLDSLLILNP
+536 KFAKLDSLLILNP

-560 VSQTFNYLSTGTSLK
+560 ISQTFNYLSTGTSLK

-586 IEEAGGLAGLFNG
+586 IEEAGGLTGLFKG
-599 ASSSLYRYIK
+599 ASSRIYRYIK
-609 AEIELR
+609 AEVELR
-615 KLYKYRYTELAW
+615 KLYKYQYTELAW
-627 RFMGGYGNNYSNDPQ
+627 RFMGGWGNNYSNDPV

-679 SFKSQ
+679 SLKSQ
-684 SFDRFGDFQLETN
+684 SFDRFGDFQLEAN

-722 IWDIRETG
+722 IWNIRGTE
-730 LDPSAVF
+730 LDPAAGF
-737 KLDRLYKDIA
+737 KLDKLYKDIA

-758 NYFIIRVDLALKMK
+758 NYFIIRIDYALKMK
-772 DPTRLQNA
+772 DPTRLQND
-780 GWLDLQHMK
+780 GWLDIRNLK

-799 VNNYAVQFGIGLPF
+799 VNNYALQFGIGLPF

>member
-1 MQLRKLKNISFF
+1 MQLRKLKNISFL

-42 MSFVYDN
+42 ISFVYDN
-49 KVVVKDA
+49 KVVIKDA
-56 DNNIEAL
+56 NNNIEAL
-63 RLANELSNYWDD
+63 ALANELSNYWDD
-75 SVKAKHVRQF
+75 SIKAKQVRQF
-85 GVFNTLLQPL
+85 GVFNTILQPL

-110 NYLATKGYNHPI
+110 NYLATKGYNQPI
-122 VTPIVKVDTVKDEW
+122 LTPIVKVDTVKDEW
-136 RAHLTM
+136 RARITM
-142 QIQLNKKTLI
+142 EIRLNKKTLI
-152 DSVIYELNDSLL
+152 DSVVYELNDNLL
-164 QSITNKNAAF
+164 QSIANKNTAF
-174 AYVKKGMAYS
+174 AYVKKGMVYS

-210 KIFAEVDTLNQQLME
+210 KIFTEVDTLNQQLME
-225 LSLDPLDQIDQVL
+225 LNLDPLDQINQVL
-238 VAQKTEKEHPLWKL
+238 VAQKIEKEQPLWKL
-252 SFQLRNNSSNI
+252 SFQLRNN
-263 SNNSNS
+263 NNSNS
-269 SNSSNNNNKSNKEF
+269 NEF
-283 KQYPSGQQIFYTDLK
+283 KQYTTGQQIFYTDLK
-298 LSDNPDTL
+298 LSDNPDTI
-306 LAKGLPQKE
+306 LAKGLTYQ
-315 AYKNIIQTYTQYKF
+315 ASYKNIIQHYTKYKF
-329 KSTLFE
+329 KSPLFE

-352 QTLNKFSSLGAWQ
+352 QTLNNFSNLGAWQ
-365 QVDARTTLQNDSIYL
+365 QVDARTTIQNDSIYL

-401 NSQLVSGNL
+401 NSQLVAGNL

-416 LTFRDRNVQKKSISS
+416 ITFRDRNVQKKSISS
-431 ITSARTGIE
+431 ISNARAGIE
-440 LNVNNGKDNFTQTL
+440 LNVNNGNDNLTQTL

-462 SFPNLIMPFVPKQTT
+462 SFPNLIIPFVPKRST

-515 KNGAQNVST
+515 KNGAENTST
-524 YKPINVELYHLN
+524 YKPINVELYNLN
-536 KFSKLDSLLILNP
+536 KFAKLDSLLILNP

-560 VSQTFNYLSTGTSLK
+560 ISQTFNYLSTGTSLK

-586 IEEAGGLAGLFNG
+586 IEEAGGLTGLFKG
-599 ASSSLYRYIK
+599 ASSSIYRYIK
-609 AEIELR
+609 AEVELR
-615 KLYKYRYTELAW
+615 KLYKYQYTELAW
-627 RFMGGYGNNYSNDPQ
+627 RFMGGWGNNYSNDPV

-679 SFKSQ
+679 SLKSQ
-684 SFDRFGDFQLETN
+684 SFDRFGDFQLEAN

-722 IWDIRETG
+722 IWNIRGTE
-730 LDPSAVF
+730 LDPAAGF
-737 KLDRLYKDIA
+737 KLDKLYKDIA

-758 NYFIIRVDLALKMK
+758 NYFIIRIDYALKMK
-772 DPTRLQNA
+772 DPTRLQND
-780 GWLDLQHMK
+780 GWLDIKNLK

-799 VNNYAVQFGIGLPF
+799 VNNYALQFGIGLPF

>member
-30 LKKAVIHDYPKQ
+30 IKKAVIHDYPKQ
-42 MSFVYDN
+42 LIFVYDN
-49 KVVVKDA
+49 KVVIKDA
-56 DNNIEAL
+56 GNNIEAQAL
-63 RLANELSNYWDD
+63 SNELANYWDD
-75 SVKAKHVRQF
+75 SVKVKQVRQF
-85 GVFNTLLQPL
+85 GVFNTILQPIPL
-95 RYQEDK
+95 QVDK
-101 LEPSSQFMK
+101 LEPSVQFMK
-110 NYLATKGYNHPI
+110 NYLSTKGYNHPLL
-122 VTPIVKVDTVKDEW
+122 TPIVNVDTVNNEW
-136 RAHLTM
+136 RARLTM
-142 QIQLNKKTLI
+142 EILLNKKTLI
-152 DSVIYELNDSLL
+152 DSVVYELSDTLL
-164 QSITNKNAAF
+164 QSIASQHKAF

-197 LFRANGYYYFTKE
+197 LFRANGYYFFTKE
-210 KIFAEVDTLNQQLME
+210 KIFTEVDTLNQQLME
-225 LSLDPLDQIDQVL
+225 LSLDPLDQINQVL
-238 VAQKTEKEHPLWKL
+238 IAQKTQKDNPHWKL
-252 SFQLRNNSSNI
+252 SFQLRNT
-263 SNNSNS
+263 
-269 SNSSNNNNKSNKEF
+269 NKNEF
-283 KQYPSGQQIFYTDLK
+283 KQYPIGQQIFYSDLK
-298 LSDNPDTL
+298 LADNPDTV
-306 LAKGLPQKE
+306 LAKGLPQIE
-315 AYKNIIQTYTQYKF
+315 SYKNIIQTYTQYKF
-329 KSTLFE
+329 KSPLFE

-347 ENLYY
+347 ENVYF
-352 QTLNKFSSLGAWQ
+352 QTLNNFSSLGSWQ
-365 QVDARTTLQNDSIYL
+365 QVDARTTLQNDSVYL
-380 HYFLTPSLRHS
+380 HYFLTPSLRYS
-391 FNFDIEGSKN
+391 FNFDVEGSKN

-416 LTFRDRNVQKKSISS
+416 VTFRDRNVRKKSISS
-431 ITSARTGIE
+431 ISSARTGIE
-440 LNVNNGKDNFTQTL
+440 LNVNNGNENLAQTL
-454 LFNLGHTY
+454 LFNVGHTY
-462 SFPNLIMPFVPKQTT
+462 SFPNLIIPFVPKRTN
-477 YTNQTRT
+477 YPNQTRS
-484 TFSLNGAY
+484 TFSINGAY

-515 KNGAQNVST
+515 RNGEENTWT
-524 YKPINVELYHLN
+524 YRPVNVELYHLN

-560 VSQTFNYLSTGTSLK
+560 ISQTFNYLHTGTSLK

-586 IEEAGGLAGLFNG
+586 IEEAGGLTGLIPG
-599 ASSSLYRYIK
+599 ASFRIYRYIK

-615 KLYKYRYTELAW
+615 KLYKYQYTELAW
-627 RFMGGYGNNYSNDPQ
+627 RFMGGWGNNYSNDPE

-679 SFKSQ
+679 SSKSQ
-684 SFDRFGDFQLETN
+684 SFDRFGDLQLETN

-722 IWDIRETG
+722 IWNTRETE
-730 LDPSAVF
+730 LDPKAGF

-747 VAVGTGLRMDF
+747 VAVGTGIRMDF
-758 NYFIIRVDLALKMK
+758 NYFIIRIDYALKMK
-772 DPTRLQNA
+772 DPTRLQND
-780 GWLDLQHMK
+780 GWLDIRNLK

-799 VNNYAVQFGIGLPF
+799 VNNYALQFGIGLPF

>member
-42 MSFVYDN
+42 ISFVYDN
-49 KVVVKDA
+49 KVVIKDA
-56 DNNIEAL
+56 NNNIEAL
-63 RLANELSNYWDD
+63 ALANELSNYWDD
-75 SVKAKHVRQF
+75 SIKAKQVRQF
-85 GVFNTLLQPL
+85 GVFNTILQPL

-101 LEPSSQFMK
+101 LEPSIQFMK
-110 NYLATKGYNHPI
+110 NYLATKGYNNPI
-122 VTPIVKVDTVKDEW
+122 LTPLVKVDTVKQEW
-136 RAHLTM
+136 RARLTM
-142 QIQLNKKTLI
+142 EIRLNKKTLI
-152 DSVIYELNDSLL
+152 DSVVYELNDSLL
-164 QSITNKNAAF
+164 QTIAKKNTAF

-197 LFRANGYYYFTKE
+197 LFRANGYYFFTKE

-225 LSLDPLDQIDQVL
+225 LSLDPLDQINQVL
-238 VAQKTEKEHPLWKL
+238 DAQKTQKDYPLWKL
-252 SFQLRNNSSNI
+252 SFQLRNTSKN
-263 SNNSNS
+263 
-269 SNSSNNNNKSNKEF
+269 EF
-283 KQYPSGQQIFYTDLK
+283 KQYPTGQQIFYTDLK
-298 LSDNPDTL
+298 LSDNPDTV
-306 LAKGLPQKE
+306 LAKGLPNQV
-315 AYKNIIQTYTQYKF
+315 AYKNIIQHYTKYTF
-329 KSTLFE
+329 KSPLFE

-347 ENLYY
+347 ENAYF
-352 QTLNKFSSLGAWQ
+352 QTLNNFSSLGPWQ
-365 QVDARTTLQNDSIYL
+365 QVDARTTLQNDSVYL

-391 FNFDIEGSKN
+391 LNFDIEGSRN
-401 NSQLVSGNL
+401 NSQLVAGNL

-416 LTFRDRNVQKKSISS
+416 VTFRDRNVQKKSISS
-431 ITSARTGIE
+431 ISNARAGIE
-440 LNVNNGKDNFTQTL
+440 LNVNNGNDNLTQTL

-462 SFPNLIMPFVPKQTT
+462 SFPNLIIPFVPKRNT
-477 YTNQTRT
+477 YTNQTRST
-484 TFSLNGAY
+484 LSLNGAY

-500 LKSFTTNWGYELKKN
+500 LRSFITNWGYELKKN
-515 KNGAQNVST
+515 KNGTENIWT
-524 YKPINVELYHLN
+524 YKPINIELYRLT

-560 VSQTFNYLSTGTSLK
+560 ISQTFNYLSTGTSLK
-575 NPNQNNYLRIG
+575 NSNQNNYVRIG
-586 IEEAGGLAGLFNG
+586 IEEAGGLTGLFNG
-599 ASSSLYRYIK
+599 ASSRIYRYIK

-615 KLYKYRYTELAW
+615 KLYKYQYTELAW
-627 RFMGGYGNNYSNDPQ
+627 RFMGGWGNNYSNDPV

-679 SFKSQ
+679 SLKSQ
-684 SFDRFGDFQLETN
+684 SFDRFGDLQLEAN

-715 VFTDIGN
+715 VYTDIGN
-722 IWDIRETG
+722 IWNIRNTE
-730 LDPSAVF
+730 LDPAAGF
-737 KLDRLYKDIA
+737 KFDKLYKDIA
-747 VAVGTGLRMDF
+747 VAVGTGIRMDF
-758 NYFIIRVDLALKMK
+758 NYFIIRVDYALKMK
-772 DPTRLQNA
+772 DPTRLQND
-780 GWLDLQHMK
+780 GWLDILNLK

-799 VNNYAVQFGIGLPF
+799 VNNYALQFGIGLPF